1 MQNAAKAANQI
12 YRSDCAKMIL
22 VMVSTGM
29 LGRPIVE
36 GLARRGL
43 PVRATGRSKITL
55 ATLEA
60 SGAELIPADMD
71 DPSFLN
77 KLMDGVDKLLVNAPM
92 DDQKEVREK
101 NMIEAM
107 IRSGNG
113 PKFVLLTGGVE
124 HDDALG
130 EAGLATERLMRCL
143 SLLGQL

>member
-1 MQNAAKAANQI
+1 M
-12 YRSDCAKMIL
+12 
-22 VMVSTGM
+22 ST
-29 LGRPIVE
+29 IVIGE
-36 GLARRGL
+36 LKL
-43 PVRATGRSKITL
+43 P
-55 ATLEA
+55 
-60 SGAELIPADMD
+60 

-77 KLMDGVDKLLVNAPM
+77 KLVDGVDKLLVNAPM

-124 HDDALG
+124 HDDALD